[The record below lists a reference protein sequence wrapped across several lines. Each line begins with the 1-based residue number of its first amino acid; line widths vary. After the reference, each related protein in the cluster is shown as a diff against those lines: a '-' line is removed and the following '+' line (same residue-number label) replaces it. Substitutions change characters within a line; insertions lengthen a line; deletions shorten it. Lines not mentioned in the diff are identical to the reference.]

1 MCLIQTPSH
10 TLKNK
15 KEVLKMRD
23 VVVVS
28 AVRTPIGSIGG
39 TLKNVQPEDLLAV
52 ALNGA
57 IEKAGISKDV
67 IDEVICGHAKQST
80 DQPNIARL
88 SALICDIP
96 VETPAYTVHR
106 QCASGMQAIV
116 SGMLQIQCGYS
127 DVVLCGGVESMSTA
141 PFYVRNVRFGCGNGT
156 AEFCDPNIESQPH
169 SQPNDKYGKFG
180 MIWTAD
186 EVARRLNISREA
198 CDEFALESQK
208 RAVAAIDSG
217 RFNDEIVPVIIP
229 QKKKDPIVFAVDEYP
244 KRDAALEK
252 MAKLKPVQRDEGAV
266 TTAGNASGRNDGA
279 SALVIMAAEKA
290 EALGLKPLAK
300 VVAGCAGG
308 VDPRVMGLGP
318 VAAVNNLF
326 DKFLTPMGITKD
338 DIGLWE
344 LNEAFASQSLG
355 CIKELGLEDKMDII
369 NVNGGAIALGHPLG
383 CSGARIS
390 TTLIHEMKKRGTK
403 YGIATLCIAGGLGM
417 AVAFENI

>member
-1 MCLIQTPSH
+1 
-10 TLKNK
+10 
-15 KEVLKMRD
+15 MRD

-57 IEKAGISKDV
+57 IEKAGIDKKE

-88 SALICDIP
+88 TALICDIP

-217 RFNDEIVPVIIP
+217 RFDDEIVPVVIP
-229 QKKKDPIVFAVDEYP
+229 QRKKDPIVFSVDEYP

-252 MAKLKPVQRDEGAV
+252 MAKLKPVQKDEGAV

-290 EALGLKPLAK
+290 EALGLKPLVK
-300 VVAGCAGG
+300 IVAGCAGG

-326 DKFLTPMGITKD
+326 DKFLTPMGLTKD